1 MTQRRIPT
9 DTLPGVDARTQGLS
23 TQQAE
28 AQRSACGWNDIVP
41 QVTRSWWGIARD
53 TASDPMLWFL
63 ALTAGLFGLLGQ
75 TTEALT
81 LLLAM
86 LPLLGMD
93 AYLHLRTTASSAG
106 LASRLASS
114 AECLR
119 DGQWQKMPARA
130 LVPGDLVR
138 VQPGEYFPADGLLVQ
153 GSGLQVDE
161 STLTGE
167 SLPMTKR
174 ALEGEGALPPSA
186 AEAHWGTAGTR
197 LLTGTAW
204 LRVLWI
210 GQDTRYGEIVRTAT
224 EGSHE
229 ATPLQKAIRE
239 LVVILLG
246 VALIVCAVLAL
257 VRLWQGHGWMDA
269 LLSAVTLAV
278 AAIPEEF
285 PVVYTFFLG
294 AGVFRLAKKHAL
306 VRRAVAVENIGRV
319 SCILS
324 DKTGTITAGA
334 LVLSQQMPAAGLD
347 ARGVLEVACRA
358 ARPDSGDPMDQAL
371 HQALGPA
378 APGEQ
383 RAAFPFTEARRRE
396 TAIWSNEA
404 GALAAYVKGAPETIL
419 SLCVLSDGERGHWLD
434 LVNQH
439 AQSGRKLIGC
449 AWKALPAGVAMAVEP
464 DHGFQWAGLLAF
476 EDPVRDGVRE
486 AIADCMAA
494 GMRVIMVTGDHPA
507 TATAIARA
515 IGLGG
520 AHPQTLVLA
529 PEDDPATRLHGHA
542 GLDVVARATPVQ
554 KLALVQALQAA
565 GELVAVTGDGV
576 NDVPALRQADIGVA
590 MGARGTRSA
599 REVAPVVL
607 LDDNFRTIVDAV
619 AEGRQLFQNLRLAFA
634 YLLLVHL
641 PLVVGAAAIPLM
653 GLPLVF
659 LPLHIVWLELVIHPT
674 AMMAFQD
681 LPAHGPLAPVR
692 RQRTARFFAPE
703 AWLGM
708 ALVGCLASVAVVWSY
723 LYALGADQN
732 VEHARAMA
740 LAVLLIASAGITTG
754 LTQLRRAA
762 ARWLVG
768 GTLASLV
775 ASMQVPALSR
785 LLHLQPLHVPDW
797 WLVAGVFVAALLL
810 TLALALQL
818 RRSQP

>member
-1 MTQRRIPT
+1 
-9 DTLPGVDARTQGLS
+9 
-23 TQQAE
+23 
-28 AQRSACGWNDIVP
+28 
-41 QVTRSWWGIARD
+41 
-53 TASDPMLWFL
+53 
-63 ALTAGLFGLLGQ
+63 
-75 TTEALT
+75 
-81 LLLAM
+81 
-86 LPLLGMD
+86 
-93 AYLHLRTTASSAG
+93 
-106 LASRLASS
+106 
-114 AECLR
+114 
-119 DGQWQKMPARA
+119 
-130 LVPGDLVR
+130 
-138 VQPGEYFPADGLLVQ
+138 
-153 GSGLQVDE
+153 
-161 STLTGE
+161 
-167 SLPMTKR
+167 
-174 ALEGEGALPPSA
+174 
-186 AEAHWGTAGTR
+186 
-197 LLTGTAW
+197 
-204 LRVLWI
+204 
-210 GQDTRYGEIVRTAT
+210 
-224 EGSHE
+224 
-229 ATPLQKAIRE
+229 
-239 LVVILLG
+239 VVILLG

-449 AWKALPAGVAMAVEP
+449 AWKALPAGVAMQVEP

-542 GLDVVARATPVQ
+542 GLDVVARATPAQ

-740 LAVLLIASAGITTG
+740 LAVLLVASAGITTG

-785 LLHLQPLHVPDW
+785 LLHLQPLHAPDW